1 MQKGTA
7 ALFVIIA
14 ILLLLGLIGVFAL
27 RLVRSPIP
35 QLPFKVPIST
45 PTTKFLTYTNQDL
58 GFEFQYSNKD
68 LKITEDSEEEYN
80 KRGNGNF
87 RKNFSGYVGYEP
99 GFFLGAVVVL
109 EQDEKYDNSPLT
121 VWIFNNDNNLTI
133 EQWFQDYWYYPFL
146 WGVFDWTSKGHI
158 APDQEATISGQMA
171 KYRIVSYQ
179 PDSPKYLY
187 LSSSG
192 KMYLFRAI
200 GEVGDEILTTFA
212 LQPFD

>member
-7 ALFVIIA
+7 PLFII
-14 ILLLLGLIGVFAL
+14 ITLLLLIGLVGIYAFGIIK
-27 RLVRSPIP
+27 SPFP
-35 QLPFKVPIST
+35 QQLPLKL
-45 PTTKFLTYTNQDL
+45 PTSPSAFLTYQNKNL
-58 GFEFQYSNKD
+58 GFEFQYPGRGFTIK
-68 LKITEDSEEEYN
+68 EDSEEEYN
-80 KRGNGNF
+80 KRGNGDF
-87 RKNFSGYVGYEP
+87 RKNFTGYVGYAP
-99 GFFLGAVVVL
+99 GNFFGAIVVL

-158 APDQEATISGQMA
+158 TPDTEATISGQMA

-192 KMYLFRAI
+192 KMYLFRVI